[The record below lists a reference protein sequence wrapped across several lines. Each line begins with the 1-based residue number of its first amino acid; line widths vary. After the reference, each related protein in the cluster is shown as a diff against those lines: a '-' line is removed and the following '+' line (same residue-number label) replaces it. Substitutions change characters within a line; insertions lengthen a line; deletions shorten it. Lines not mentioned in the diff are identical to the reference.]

1 MADESVFIVDIGSSS
16 VKAGFSGED
25 IPSYVFPSAM
35 TKIPQKHEE
44 SIEAWMGDNVTTV
57 PGSALFS
64 SHAVQR
70 GTVQNWDQLKELW
83 DHIKHVSNLYNIEN
97 TSIFVIESV
106 RWTLEDRANM
116 AKLLFD
122 VDHAPSICFGNSAS
136 LSIFASGRTTGLAVE
151 CGAGLTAS
159 IPVFEGLVL
168 RHAVTEMEYGGQD
181 ITNLLRKLFID
192 RNINIDFPSTKI
204 VKERYAFVRGYS
216 SPNDEQTCCENMT
229 FSLPDG
235 TDVRVDTAIF
245 QSCTDSLFY
254 SNSKSHAEAAAGLVP
269 QVQES
274 LLLCDDSI
282 RRELANNIILSG
294 GTSMLPGLGDR
305 LNDDLT
311 SRLAARL
318 DARSQTLA
326 GHIRVVP
333 NSRYREPGYTLQRKH
348 AAWIGGSLMSSFET
362 YHKTLKISRQEWE
375 ENHEEILSLKCI

>member
-1 MADESVFIVDIGSSS
+1 
-16 VKAGFSGED
+16 
-25 IPSYVFPSAM
+25 
-35 TKIPQKHEE
+35 
-44 SIEAWMGDNVTTV
+44 MGDNITEV

-64 SHAVQR
+64 SHAVHR
-70 GTVQNWDQLKELW
+70 GTVQNWEQLKELW
-83 DHIKHVSNLYNIEN
+83 DHIKHVSNLHNIEN

-151 CGAGLTAS
+151 CGAGLTSS

-181 ITNLLRKLFID
+181 ITNSLRKLFID

-204 VKERYAFVRGYS
+204 VKERYAYVRGYS

-235 TDVRVDTAIF
+235 NDVHVDTAMF
-245 QSCTDSLFY
+245 QSCTDALFY
-254 SNSKSHAEAAAGLVP
+254 NNSSNNSNKTAPAAEATEGLVP

-305 LNDDLT
+305 LNDDLVA
-311 SRLAARL
+311 RLAGRS

-333 NSRYREPGYTLQRKH
+333 NSRYRYTPLT
-348 AAWIGGSLMSSFET
+348 IYCSLMNT
-362 YHKTLKISRQEWE
+362 V
-375 ENHEEILSLKCI
+375 